1 MRTPPPPE
9 HRVWRH
15 PSELAGT
22 VSLTVSGQSTISA
35 RRRETLLATGAGL
48 VGAVAAG
55 ALLMLLLPGSSNAPT
70 FVAPAASAIPRVET
84 MAVATTTTS
93 APPSTSVALAVVTPP
108 EPAITRAQLA
118 HNGAT
123 AVPLLST
130 GLWLTTSK
138 GMGDATGAVE
148 LTWGTSGPFL
158 ATAVA
163 GGDGFTVLQLDRQL
177 SDVTGLELAEDA
189 PLAGSWVTV
198 LTSDSR
204 RGVVVARDGGLA
216 LAGVASHSADLEGAP
231 VLDQQGRL
239 VGLCSN
245 DRGTTTLIPVTD
257 VVRAIDSRQLP
268 PWVGIAATTSIEEGE
283 PFTLITEVAQAGPA
297 AQAGIRVGDVIV
309 GFGADSID
317 TVVRLTQVLE
327 GYRPGDTVVVTVLRD
342 TALVNTTVTLVP
354 RPFSL

>member
-1 MRTPPPPE
+1 MSSVE
-9 HRVWRH
+9 SV
-15 PSELAGT
+15 L
-22 VSLTVSGQSTISA
+22 SA

-70 FVAPAASAIPRVET
+70 FVAPAASAIPRVEALA
-84 MAVATTTTS
+84 AVTTTTTTFV
-93 APPSTSVALAVVTPP
+93 PPTTSVALAVVAAP
-108 EPAITRAQLA
+108 EPTITLASMA

-123 AVPLLST
+123 AVPLHTT
-130 GLWLTTSK
+130 GLWLTTAK
-138 GMGDATGAVE
+138 GIGDATGAVE
-148 LTWGTSGPFL
+148 LTWGTSGPVL

-163 GGDGFTVLQLDRQL
+163 RGDGFTVLQLDRQL
-177 SDVTGLELAEDA
+177 SDVAGLELAEDA

-204 RGVVVARDGGLA
+204 RGVVVARDGGLV
-216 LAGVASHSADLEGAP
+216 LAGVASHGAELEGAP

-257 VVRAIDSRQLP
+257 VVRTIDSRQLP
-268 PWVGIAATTSIEEGE
+268 PWVGIAATTSVDEGE

-309 GFGADSID
+309 GFGTDSID
-317 TVVRLTQVLE
+317 TVMRLTQVLE
-327 GYRPGDTVVVTVLRD
+327 GFRPGDTVVVTVLRD
-342 TALVNTTVTLVP
+342 ATLVNMSVTLVP